1 MNKKIF
7 RSSLLTVCLVLAA
20 TIALIM
26 GLLFH
31 FFEKQIQKEL
41 ANEAGFLAH
50 ALENEGAGY
59 FDSFDNKNNR
69 LAGNNRITWIDENGT
84 VLFDS
89 RADVSELDNHADRDE
104 IKTAM
109 KEGKGMSTRYSKTL
123 TEKTVNYAIRLSD
136 GSILRV
142 STEQYTVVT
151 ILMGMLQPI
160 LFIMFVALILT
171 LVLSARVSK
180 AIIEP
185 INKLDLEIPENN
197 DTYEELTPLLRKI
210 ADQKETIGEQ
220 LADAR
225 KKQKEFNLITENMSE
240 GFLVIDADAN
250 LLTYNSAALNL
261 LEITPPADRSVL
273 LFCRAKEFRGVISD
287 VLSGIKAENTMVRE
301 ERSYSLIAN
310 PVYEKESVIGAV
322 VVILD
327 ITEREKRDM
336 LRREFTANVSHELKT
351 PLTSISG
358 FAELMKAGDVLE
370 NDVTDFSKSIYDE
383 AQRLITLVNDIIK
396 ISELDG
402 QSIPYEK
409 ETVDLYELSKEVI
422 GRLEKEA
429 DKKNITFH
437 LIGGRAEIIG
447 VHKIL
452 EEMLYNLCDNAIKY
466 NKENG
471 TVDVLVNQTGDG
483 VNVIVRD
490 TGIGIPISHQ
500 DRVFER
506 FYRVD
511 KSHSKKVGG
520 TGLGLAIV
528 KHGALYHHAKLSLES
543 TVDVG
548 TVVTIAFSKNN
559 KDKYM
564 PENSPYKG
572 YARHIFNAVLT
583 YLLSALYGLS
593 DGNRIK

>member
-261 LEITPPADRSVL
+261 LEIAPPADRSVL

-548 TVVTIAFSKNN
+548 TVVTIAFSK
-559 KDKYM
+559 K
-564 PENSPYKG
+564 
-572 YARHIFNAVLT
+572 
-583 YLLSALYGLS
+583 
-593 DGNRIK
+593 

>member
-409 ETVDLYELSKEVI
+409 QTVDLYELSKEVI

-548 TVVTIAFSKNN
+548 TVVTIAFSK
-559 KDKYM
+559 K
-564 PENSPYKG
+564 
-572 YARHIFNAVLT
+572 
-583 YLLSALYGLS
+583 
-593 DGNRIK
+593 

>member
-548 TVVTIAFSKNN
+548 TVVTIAFSEK
-559 KDKYM
+559 
-564 PENSPYKG
+564 
-572 YARHIFNAVLT
+572 
-583 YLLSALYGLS
+583 
-593 DGNRIK
+593 

>member
-136 GSILRV
+136 GSVLRV
-142 STEQYTVVT
+142 STEQYTVIT

-160 LFIMFVALILT
+160 LITISVALILT
-171 LVLSARVSK
+171 LALSARVSK

-185 INKLDLEIPENN
+185 VNRLDLDVPENN

-210 ADQKETIGEQ
+210 ANQKETIEEQ

-225 KKQKEFNLITENMSE
+225 KNQKEFNLITENMSE

-327 ITEREKRDM
+327 ITEREKRDT

-358 FAELMKAGDVLE
+358 FAELMKAGDVPE
-370 NDVTDFSKSIYDE
+370 KDVVDFSESIYDE

-548 TVVTIAFSKNN
+548 TVVTIAFSK
-559 KDKYM
+559 K
-564 PENSPYKG
+564 
-572 YARHIFNAVLT
+572 
-583 YLLSALYGLS
+583 
-593 DGNRIK
+593 

>member
-160 LFIMFVALILT
+160 SFIMFVALILT

-287 VLSGIKAENTMVRE
+287 VLSGIKAENKMVRE

-409 ETVDLYELSKEVI
+409 QTVDLYELSKEVI

-548 TVVTIAFSKNN
+548 TVVTIAFSK
-559 KDKYM
+559 K
-564 PENSPYKG
+564 
-572 YARHIFNAVLT
+572 
-583 YLLSALYGLS
+583 
-593 DGNRIK
+593 

>member
-41 ANEAGFLAH
+41 ANEASFLAH

-548 TVVTIAFSKNN
+548 TVVTIAFSK
-559 KDKYM
+559 K
-564 PENSPYKG
+564 
-572 YARHIFNAVLT
+572 
-583 YLLSALYGLS
+583 
-593 DGNRIK
+593 

>member
-310 PVYEKESVIGAV
+310 PVFEKESVIGAV

-327 ITEREKRDM
+327 ITEREKRDA

-548 TVVTIAFSKNN
+548 TVVTIAFSK
-559 KDKYM
+559 K
-564 PENSPYKG
+564 
-572 YARHIFNAVLT
+572 
-583 YLLSALYGLS
+583 
-593 DGNRIK
+593 

>member
-327 ITEREKRDM
+327 ITECEKRDM

-548 TVVTIAFSKNN
+548 TVVTIAFSK
-559 KDKYM
+559 K
-564 PENSPYKG
+564 
-572 YARHIFNAVLT
+572 
-583 YLLSALYGLS
+583 
-593 DGNRIK
+593 

>member
-123 TEKTVNYAIRLSD
+123 TEKTVNYALRLSD

-142 STEQYTVVT
+142 STEQYTVIT
-151 ILMGMLQPI
+151 ILMGMFQPVLCI
-160 LFIMFVALILT
+160 IFVALILT
-171 LVLSARVSK
+171 LALSARVSK

-185 INKLDLEIPENN
+185 INRLDLEMPENN
-197 DTYEELTPLLRKI
+197 DAYEELTPLLRKI
-210 ADQKETIGEQ
+210 ADQKETIEEQ
-220 LADAR
+220 LANAR
-225 KKQKEFNLITENMSE
+225 KKQKEFNLITGNMSE

-261 LEITPPADRSVL
+261 LEIVPPADRNVL
-273 LFCRAKEFRGVISD
+273 LFCRAKEFRDVISD
-287 VLSGIKAENTMVRE
+287 VLSGIRAENTMARN
-301 ERSYSLIAN
+301 ERIYSLIAN
-310 PVYEKESVIGAV
+310 PVFEKETVIGAV

-327 ITEREKRDM
+327 ITEREKRDT

-358 FAELMKAGDVLE
+358 FAELMKTGDVPE
-370 NDVTDFSKSIYDE
+370 KDIIDFSQSIYDE

-409 ETVDLYELSKEVI
+409 EIVDLYKLSNEVI
-422 GRLEKEA
+422 GRLKKEA
-429 DKKNITFH
+429 AKKKVVFH
-437 LIGGRAEIIG
+437 LIGGKAEIMG
-447 VHKIL
+447 VRKIL

-466 NKENG
+466 NRENG
-471 TVDVLVNQTGDG
+471 TVDVLVTRTEDG

-490 TGIGIPISHQ
+490 TGLGIPLAHQ

-548 TVVTIAFSKNN
+548 TAITIAFGKNSIE
-559 KDKYM
+559 K
-564 PENSPYKG
+564 
-572 YARHIFNAVLT
+572 R
-583 YLLSALYGLS
+583 
-593 DGNRIK
+593 

>member
-511 KSHSKKVGG
+511 KSRSKELGG

-528 KHGALYHHAKLSLES
+528 KHICNLTDADVHLVSKPG
-543 TVDVG
+543 VG
-548 TVVTIAFSKNN
+548 TKIFIVWGRGSANLGVL
-559 KDKYM
+559 
-564 PENSPYKG
+564 G
-572 YARHIFNAVLT
+572 YTDHP
-583 YLLSALYGLS
+583 
-593 DGNRIK
+593 

>member
-69 LAGNNRITWIDENGT
+69 LAENNRITWIDENGT

-548 TVVTIAFSKNN
+548 TVVTIAFSK
-559 KDKYM
+559 K
-564 PENSPYKG
+564 
-572 YARHIFNAVLT
+572 
-583 YLLSALYGLS
+583 
-593 DGNRIK
+593 

>member
-287 VLSGIKAENTMVRE
+287 ALSGIRAEDIMARDE
-301 ERSYSLIAN
+301 HSYSLIAN
-310 PVYEKESVIGAV
+310 PVFEGETVIGAV

-548 TVVTIAFSKNN
+548 TVVTIAFSK
-559 KDKYM
+559 K
-564 PENSPYKG
+564 
-572 YARHIFNAVLT
+572 
-583 YLLSALYGLS
+583 
-593 DGNRIK
+593 

>member
-7 RSSLLTVCLVLAA
+7 RSSLLTVCLVLTA

-171 LVLSARVSK
+171 LVLSARISK

-240 GFLVIDADAN
+240 GFLVIDADSN

-548 TVVTIAFSKNN
+548 TVVTIAFSK
-559 KDKYM
+559 K
-564 PENSPYKG
+564 
-572 YARHIFNAVLT
+572 
-583 YLLSALYGLS
+583 
-593 DGNRIK
+593 

>member
-123 TEKTVNYAIRLSD
+123 TEKTVNYATRLSD

-287 VLSGIKAENTMVRE
+287 VLSGIKAENTMVRA

-548 TVVTIAFSKNN
+548 TVVTIAFSK
-559 KDKYM
+559 K
-564 PENSPYKG
+564 
-572 YARHIFNAVLT
+572 
-583 YLLSALYGLS
+583 
-593 DGNRIK
+593 

>member
-250 LLTYNSAALNL
+250 LLTYNSVALNL

-548 TVVTIAFSKNN
+548 TVVTIAFSK
-559 KDKYM
+559 K
-564 PENSPYKG
+564 
-572 YARHIFNAVLT
+572 
-583 YLLSALYGLS
+583 
-593 DGNRIK
+593 

>member
-171 LVLSARVSK
+171 LVLSAKVSK

-210 ADQKETIGEQ
+210 SDQKETIGEQ

-287 VLSGIKAENTMVRE
+287 VLSGIKAENTMVRG

-327 ITEREKRDM
+327 ITEREKRDT

-383 AQRLITLVNDIIK
+383 AQRLIALVNDIIK

-409 ETVDLYELSKEVI
+409 ETVDLYELSNEVI

-548 TVVTIAFSKNN
+548 TVVTIAFSN
-559 KDKYM
+559 K
-564 PENSPYKG
+564 
-572 YARHIFNAVLT
+572 
-583 YLLSALYGLS
+583 
-593 DGNRIK
+593 

>member
-31 FFEKQIQKEL
+31 FFEKEIQKEL

-89 RADVSELDNHADRDE
+89 RADASELDNHADRDE

-151 ILMGMLQPI
+151 ILMGMLQPV
-160 LFIMFVALILT
+160 LFILFVALILT
-171 LVLSARVSK
+171 LVISARVSK

-548 TVVTIAFSKNN
+548 TVVTIAFSK
-559 KDKYM
+559 K
-564 PENSPYKG
+564 
-572 YARHIFNAVLT
+572 
-583 YLLSALYGLS
+583 
-593 DGNRIK
+593 

>member
-41 ANEAGFLAH
+41 VNEAGFLAH

-240 GFLVIDADAN
+240 GFLVIDTDAN

-543 TVDVG
+543 TVNVG
-548 TVVTIAFSKNN
+548 TVVTIAFSK
-559 KDKYM
+559 K
-564 PENSPYKG
+564 
-572 YARHIFNAVLT
+572 
-583 YLLSALYGLS
+583 
-593 DGNRIK
+593 

>member
-185 INKLDLEIPENN
+185 INKLDLEVPENN
-197 DTYEELTPLLRKI
+197 ETYEELTPLLRKI

-452 EEMLYNLCDNAIKY
+452 EEMLYNLCDNAMKY

-548 TVVTIAFSKNN
+548 TVVTIAFSK
-559 KDKYM
+559 K
-564 PENSPYKG
+564 
-572 YARHIFNAVLT
+572 
-583 YLLSALYGLS
+583 
-593 DGNRIK
+593 

>member
-50 ALENEGAGY
+50 ALANEGAGY

-197 DTYEELTPLLRKI
+197 DTYVELTPLLRKI

-548 TVVTIAFSKNN
+548 TVVTIAFSK
-559 KDKYM
+559 K
-564 PENSPYKG
+564 
-572 YARHIFNAVLT
+572 
-583 YLLSALYGLS
+583 
-593 DGNRIK
+593 

>member
-429 DKKNITFH
+429 DKKNITFR

-548 TVVTIAFSKNN
+548 TVVTIAFSK
-559 KDKYM
+559 K
-564 PENSPYKG
+564 
-572 YARHIFNAVLT
+572 
-583 YLLSALYGLS
+583 
-593 DGNRIK
+593 

>member
-7 RSSLLTVCLVLAA
+7 RSSLLTVCLVLVA
-20 TIALIM
+20 TIVLIM

-31 FFEKQIQKEL
+31 FFEKQIQTEL
-41 ANEAGFLAH
+41 ANEAGFLAQ

-59 FDSFDNKNNR
+59 FDGFDNKNNR
-69 LAGNNRITWIDENGT
+69 IAGNNRITWIDKNGT

-89 RADVSELDNHADRDE
+89 RADASELDNHADRDE

-548 TVVTIAFSKNN
+548 TVVTIAFSK
-559 KDKYM
+559 K
-564 PENSPYKG
+564 
-572 YARHIFNAVLT
+572 
-583 YLLSALYGLS
+583 
-593 DGNRIK
+593 

>member
-240 GFLVIDADAN
+240 GFLVIDADSN

-409 ETVDLYELSKEVI
+409 ETVELYELSKEVI

-548 TVVTIAFSKNN
+548 TVVTIAFSK
-559 KDKYM
+559 K
-564 PENSPYKG
+564 
-572 YARHIFNAVLT
+572 
-583 YLLSALYGLS
+583 
-593 DGNRIK
+593 